1 MNKLFSKHRFHPQAL
16 SPTSRGLSAG
26 SIGFPRKLLLVLII
40 FTMLIGCSSNGHN
53 KNQAKTY
60 EVQPESVHKTLFFT
74 GTIKPLQEATLITPL
89 DAVVAKINHHF
100 GQKVKKGEVI
110 FTLNSNQLQKQYNE
124 TLTEFL
130 KAKDSYTIA
139 EAKFRGTKDLWDSGL
154 ISKNNFMSEE
164 SSLATVRVSLMQATQ
179 KLKEMVGNMDEDLVQ
194 NLSSLSIAEFD
205 KVRKALAG
213 NHHLIHIKAPAEG
226 VLLYPPKTSEDNS
239 NQLKVGSALKSGQ
252 VVALVGDMKGISVE
266 IDIPEVDISKI
277 HSGMKASVRG
287 VALGNEVLKGELVA
301 VNAQANNATGSN
313 LPSFSA
319 LIEVRGLSEQQQALI
334 KVGMSASIELAID
347 SNEQLLIPIAAL
359 GQEKGLTVV
368 KLQGKDGALK
378 TRRVTTGAALA
389 DKVVVASGLRV
400 GDVVAYD

>member
-1 MNKLFSKHRFHPQAL
+1 MNNKFL
-16 SPTSRGLSAG
+16 
-26 SIGFPRKLLLVLII
+26 LII
-40 FTMLIGCSSNGHN
+40 ITSMLISCGSNDP

-60 EVQPESVHKTLFFT
+60 EVKPESVHKTLFFN
-74 GTIKPLQEATLITPL
+74 GTIKPLKEATLITPL
-89 DAVVAKINHHF
+89 DAVVATMHHHY

-110 FTLNSNQLQKQYNE
+110 FTLNSSQLQKHYNE

-139 EAKFRGTKDLWDSGL
+139 ESKFTGTKDLWDSGL
-154 ISKNNFMSEE
+154 ISKNSFLSEE

-194 NLSSLSIAEFD
+194 NLSSLSIAEFE

-213 NHHLIHIKAPAEG
+213 NHNLIHVKAPSEG
-226 VLLYPPKTSEDNS
+226 VLLYPPQKSEDNS
-239 NQLKVGSALKSGQ
+239 AKLKVGSALKSGQ

-266 IDIPEVDISKI
+266 IDIPEVDIAKI
-277 HSGMKASVRG
+277 HSGMQAKVRG

-301 VNAQANNATGSN
+301 VNAQASNATGSN

-319 LIEVRGLSEQQQALI
+319 LIEVKGLNEQQQALI
-334 KVGMSASIELAID
+334 KVGMSASIEIAID

-359 GQEKGLTVV
+359 GQEKGQSVV
-368 KLQGKDGALK
+368 KLQDKDGALK
-378 TRRVTTGAALA
+378 TRTVTTGAAQA
-389 DKVVVASGLRV
+389 DKVVVASGLKA